1 MSTNTYVALDKVTV
15 GTATPS
21 ITFTGISGAYTDL
34 VLVASCQMTGGGGA
48 SALQMQ
54 FNSDTSSNYSHTIIS
69 GNGSTASSFRDTNQS
84 AVAVGIATDASGQV
98 ATNIIQI
105 MNYANSTTYKTIL
118 SRYGIAGDRVRAAVG
133 LWRATPAAV
142 TSLTIINNGGTNFSV
157 GSTFS
162 LYGVAASGVSPA
174 AKATGGTIYSDDLY
188 YYHVFGSTGTFT
200 PLASLSA
207 DVLVVAGGG
216 GGGVDNGGAG
226 GAGGL
231 SYQSARSLTATGYS
245 ITVGG
250 GGAAGT
256 SAGTKRGS
264 SGSNSTFDTITSN
277 GGGGGGEGT
286 VAGVTGGSGGAGGY
300 GASGGAANQ
309 GNTGGATGFGFAGG
323 ASSGSSPYPCGG
335 GGGAGAIGATG
346 TGTTAGVGGVGASAY
361 SSWGVA
367 TGMGEN
373 SSGTYYFAGGGG
385 GSVAGANAGGNGGLG
400 GGGKGSGNSIAAI
413 AALVNTGG
421 GGGGG
426 VTSPGTAASAGGS
439 GVVIVRYTKA

>member
-1 MSTNTYVALDKVTV
+1 MATNTYVALDKVTV
-15 GTATPS
+15 GTATS
-21 ITFTGISGAYTDL
+21 TITFTGINQGYTDL
-34 VLVASCQMTGGGGA
+34 VLVYQGATAAAANMFVRVGNGSLDTG
-48 SALQMQ
+48 
-54 FNSDTSSNYSHTIIS
+54 SNYSLSQMVGS
-69 GNGSTASSFRDTNQS
+69 GTSASSSRLTSQAEIKITEGIFVNTNEQCNILMNFQNYS
-84 AVAVGIATDASGQV
+84 NTT
-98 ATNIIQI
+98 TNKTLLSR
-105 MNYANSTTYKTIL
+105 ANS
-118 SRYGIAGDRVRAAVG
+118 AAIGVQAQVS
-133 LWRATPAAV
+133 LWRS
-142 TSLTIINNGGTNFSV
+142 TSAINTISVYASQNFNTGT
-157 GSTFS
+157 TIS
-162 LYGVAASGVSPA
+162 LYGIQAASVG
-174 AKATGGTIYSDDLY
+174 AKATGGTVYSDDLY

-200 PLASLSA
+200 PLSSLTA

-245 ITVGG
+245 ITIGA

-264 SGSNSTFDTITSN
+264 NGSNSVFDTITSN

-323 ASSGSSPYPCGG
+323 ASSGSSPYACGG

-346 TGTTAGVGGVGASAY
+346 SGTTAGVGGIGASAY

-367 TGMGEN
+367 TGMGE
-373 SSGTYYFAGGGG
+373 SVSGTYYFAGGGG
-385 GSVAGANAGGNGGLG
+385 GSIAGANAGGLGGSG
-400 GGGKGSGNSIAAI
+400 GGGKGSGNSLPAVN
-413 AALVNTGG
+413 ALANTGG

-439 GVVIVRYTKA
+439 GLVIVRYAK

>member
-1 MSTNTYVALDKVTV
+1 MPTNTYVALATQTLATAAATVTF
-15 GTATPS
+15 S
-21 ITFTGISGAYTDL
+21 SISGSYTDL
-34 VLVASCQMTGGGGA
+34 LLVSNVRFTGGGGE
-48 SALQMQ
+48 SVMNCQI
-54 FNSDTSSNYSHTIIS
+54 NSDTGNNYSYTRLI
-69 GNGSTASSFRDTNQS
+69 GNGSSATSDRSSSRSDIIIGAGIDTASEFAVSTTNFL
-84 AVAVGIATDASGQV
+84 
-98 ATNIIQI
+98 
-105 MNYANSTTYKTIL
+105 NYSNTTTYKTVL
-118 SRYGIAGDRVRAAVG
+118 TRTNVTSSRVMAIVN
-133 LWRATPAAV
+133 LWRS
-142 TSLTIINNGGTNFSV
+142 TSAISSLLISNNGATTFV
-157 GSTFS
+157 AGSTFT
-162 LYGVAASGVSPA
+162 LYGIAASGVSPA
-174 AKATGGTIYSDDLY
+174 AKATGGAIYADDTY

-200 PLASLSA
+200 PLSSLSA

-264 SGSNSTFDTITSN
+264 TGGNSTFDTITSN

-286 VAGVTGGSGGAGGY
+286 VAGVAGGSGGAGGY
-300 GASGGAANQ
+300 NASGGAANQ

-323 ASSGSSPYPCGG
+323 ASSGSSPYACGG

-346 TGTTAGVGGVGASAY
+346 SGTTAGVGGIGASAY

-367 TGMGEN
+367 TGMGE
-373 SSGTYYFAGGGG
+373 SVSGTYYFAGGGG
-385 GSVAGANAGGNGGLG
+385 GSIAGANAGGLGGSG
-400 GGGKGSGNSIAAI
+400 GGGKGSGNSTAAVN
-413 AALVNTGG
+413 ALANTGG

-426 VTSPGTAASAGGS
+426 VTDPTTAASKGGS

>member
-15 GTATPS
+15 TSSVTS
-21 ITFTGISGAYTDL
+21 ITLNMGSTLSQAYTDL
-34 VLVASCQMTGGGGA
+34 VLVANTIVPTGNTFPEC
-48 SALQMQ
+48 SLR
-54 FNSDTSSNYSHTIIS
+54 FNGDTGSNYSSTYLLGLGSGSGVSGRASNITYADCGYLTTNS
-69 GNGSTASSFRDTNQS
+69 GNPNTR
-84 AVAVGIATDASGQV
+84 
-98 ATNIIQI
+98 IINI
-105 MNYANSTTYKTIL
+105 MNYSNTTTNKTVLVRGSSDNAGQVIAYAN
-118 SRYGIAGDRVRAAVG
+118 
-133 LWRATPAAV
+133 LWRNTAAI
-142 TSLTIINNGGTNFSV
+142 TSITVFTQGGTYAA

-162 LYGVAASGVSPA
+162 LYGIAAASVG
-174 AKATGGTIYSDDLY
+174 AKATGGAIYADDTY

-200 PLASLSA
+200 PTQSISA

-245 ITVGG
+245 ITIGA

-264 SGSNSTFDTITSN
+264 SGSNSVFDTITSN

-323 ASSGSSPYPCGG
+323 ASSGSSPYACGG

-346 TGTTAGVGGVGASAY
+346 SGTTAGVGGIGASAY

-367 TGMGEN
+367 TGMGE
-373 SSGTYYFAGGGG
+373 SVSGTYYFAGGGG
-385 GSVAGANAGGNGGLG
+385 GSIAGANAGGLGGSG
-400 GGGKGSGNSIAAI
+400 GGGKGSGNSLPAVN
-413 AALVNTGG
+413 ALANTGG

-439 GVVIVRYTKA
+439 GLVIVRYAK

>member
-1 MSTNTYVALDKVTV
+1 MATNTYVALAKTTGD
-15 GTATPS
+15 GSTAT
-21 ITFTGISGAYTDL
+21 ITFNSIPSTYTDL
-34 VLVASCQMTGGGGA
+34 VIVANLTNSNGSDSLSLRFNGDTG
-48 SALQMQ
+48 
-54 FNSDTSSNYSHTIIS
+54 SNYSYTVL
-69 GNGSTASSFRDTNQS
+69 GNNGNTPESYRSSNNTYMQVGMELDTAPC
-84 AVAVGIATDASGQV
+84 V
-98 ATNIIQI
+98 NIIHI
-105 MNYANSTTYKTIL
+105 MNYANTTTNKTV
-118 SRYGIAGDRVRAAVG
+118 IARGNQADVRTRAIAG
-133 LWRATPAAV
+133 LWRS
-142 TSLTIINNGGTNFSV
+142 TSAITSITLRNPSGAGAYSTS
-157 GSTFS
+157 STFS
-162 LYGVAASGVSPA
+162 LYGIAAASVG
-174 AKATGGTIYSDDLY
+174 AKATGGTIYSDSQY

-200 PLASLSA
+200 PLQSLSA

-231 SYQSARSLTATGYS
+231 SYQSARSLTTTGYS

-264 SGSNSTFDTITSN
+264 TGGNSTFDTITSN

-323 ASSGSSPYPCGG
+323 ASSGSSPYACGG
-335 GGGAGAIGATG
+335 GGGAGAVGATG
-346 TGTTAGVGGVGASAY
+346 TGTTAGVGGVGVATY

-367 TGMGEN
+367 TGTGEN
-373 SSGTYYFAGGGG
+373 VSGTYYYAGGGG
-385 GSVAGANAGGNGGLG
+385 GSIAGANAGGLGGYG
-400 GGGKGSGNSIAAI
+400 GGGKGSGNSTAAVN
-413 AALVNTGG
+413 ALANTGG

-426 VTSPGTAASAGGS
+426 VTSPGTAASNGGS
-439 GVVIVRYTKA
+439 GIVIVRYAK

>member
-1 MSTNTYVALDKVTV
+1 MATNTYVALDKVTV
-15 GTATPS
+15 TGSSTPS
-21 ITFTGISGAYTDL
+21 ITFSSIPQGYTDL
-34 VLVASCQMTGGGGA
+34 VLVC
-48 SALQMQ
+48 
-54 FNSDTSSNYSHTIIS
+54 SSVDSVLIYARL
-69 GNGSTASSFRDTNQS
+69 GNGSVDSGTNYSYTYLVGDGSGTASGR
-84 AVAVGIATDASGQV
+84 G
-98 ATNIIQI
+98 
-105 MNYANSTTYKTIL
+105 ANSTKGFLSLSSDVVAKQYQTITNFQNYSNTTTNKTFL
-118 SRYGIAGDRVRAAVG
+118 TRYSDSAIYAAAVVN
-133 LWRATPAAV
+133 LWRSTAAINIITVYGDGANIPA
-142 TSLTIINNGGTNFSV
+142 

-162 LYGVAASGVSPA
+162 LYGIAAAGVSPA
-174 AKATGGTIYSDDLY
+174 AKATGGTIYSDDQY

-200 PLASLSA
+200 PLQSLSA

-245 ITVGG
+245 ITIGA

-256 SAGTKRGS
+256 SGGTKRGS
-264 SGSNSTFDTITSN
+264 SGSNSVFDTITSN

-286 VAGVTGGSGGAGGY
+286 VAGVAGGSGGAGGY

-323 ASSGSSPYPCGG
+323 ASSGSSPYACGG

-346 TGTTAGVGGVGASAY
+346 SGTTAGVGGIGASAY

-367 TGMGEN
+367 TGMGE
-373 SSGTYYFAGGGG
+373 SVSGTYYFAGGGG
-385 GSVAGANAGGNGGLG
+385 GSIAGANAGGLGGSG
-400 GGGKGSGNSIAAI
+400 GGGKGSGNSTAAI
-413 AALVNTGG
+413 NALANTGG